1 MAKTENRYIRIEDWK
16 GNVYFPESSS
26 SSSVG
31 GSTVGSDDASKDP
44 TTNTGTKTDGDKVA
58 DSSANGGTAIV
69 VTSSSDRQTLFSTY
83 LSNIPFGTLTINA
96 RMKSSIASGT
106 AGLVEMNTYFVDAS
120 GEEMIETLLDS
131 VNISGD
137 MFGTANEYV
146 NLGMTTNFKGV
157 ATGETFL
164 KVELI
169 VLPDTGATIYFDQ
182 LSVALGAQ
190 AINGGG
196 STIDIHVEDT
206 TVVMIV

>member
-44 TTNTGTKTDGDKVA
+44 TTSTGTKTDGDKVA

-120 GEEMIETLLDS
+120 GEEMIETPLDS